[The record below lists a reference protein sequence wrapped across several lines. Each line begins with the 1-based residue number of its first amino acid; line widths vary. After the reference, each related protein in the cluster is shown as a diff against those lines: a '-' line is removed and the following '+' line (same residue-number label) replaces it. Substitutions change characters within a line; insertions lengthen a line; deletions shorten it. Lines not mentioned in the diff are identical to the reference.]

1 MKKIVFLTGAGISK
15 ESGIPTFRD
24 AGDGLWENCNVEE
37 VATHSAIVRNPDLVY
52 KFINELRNKYK
63 DCTPNEAHKL
73 IAELEKN
80 YEVVVITQN
89 IDTLH
94 EQAGSTNVVHLHGDL
109 SKVRAI
115 DNYNLLFDYEEDITP
130 ESVIRGHKVRPHI
143 VLFGE
148 EVPNIEIASKILC
161 DADVCVVIGTSFNVY
176 PAANLVMYVPYGNP
190 IYYIDPNPA
199 YTPDYPDIKVIK
211 EVATTG
217 MKTLVETLKKTN
229 L

>member
-24 AGDGLWENCNVEE
+24 AGDGLWENYDVQE

-52 KFINELRNKYK
+52 KFINELKNKYK

-73 IAELEKN
+73 IAELEKD

-109 SKVRAI
+109 SKVRAV

-161 DADVCVVIGTSFNVY
+161 DADICVVIGTSFNVY

-217 MKTLVETLKKTN
+217 MKVLVETLKEN
-229 L
+229 

>member
-24 AGDGLWENCNVEE
+24 AGDGLWENYDVQE

-63 DCTPNEAHKL
+63 DCIPNEAHKL

-109 SKVRAI
+109 SKVRAT
-115 DNYNLLFDYEEDITP
+115 DNYNLLFDYEKDITP
-130 ESVIRGHKVRPHI
+130 ESIINGHKVRPHI

-148 EVPNIEIASKILC
+148 AVPNIEIASKILC
-161 DADVCVVIGTSFNVY
+161 GADICVVIGTSFNVY

-199 YTPDYPDIKVIK
+199 YIPDYPDIKIIK

-217 MKTLVETLKKTN
+217 MKTLVETLN
-229 L
+229 ED

>member
-24 AGDGLWENCNVEE
+24 AGDGLWENYNVQE

-73 IAELEKN
+73 IAELEKD

-148 EVPNIEIASKILC
+148 EVPNIEIASNILC
-161 DADVCVVIGTSFNVY
+161 DADICVVIGTSFNVY

-217 MKTLVETLKKTN
+217 MKVLVETLKEN
-229 L
+229 